1 MKDALARLRP
11 ELALAA
17 VTLLWGSS
25 FTLVKSAIE
34 DVSVVLFLALR
45 FSVAA
50 VALILVYRRD
60 CWSDSRAIRGGI
72 WCGLLLT
79 AAYLLQTFGQRYTT
93 PARSGFLT
101 ALNVVLVPFFAAL
114 VYKIVP
120 RWMEALGI
128 LLALAGMSLMTLSG
142 ASGFGNPVNRG
153 DILTIGCA
161 IAYAVHILVVSEY
174 VKAGGFAA
182 LSVTQVVVTAVL
194 CGLAAAAG
202 LEPLFLRPSAAVWMG
217 VLVTGLLCTALAFT
231 VMAWAQ
237 QHTSPT
243 RVALIFALEP
253 ISAWLTSYLVLGERL
268 GVWPAAGAGLILAGV
283 VAVEWKPLAKSG
295 PAAEL

>member
-1 MKDALARLRP
+1 MKDATARWRP

-25 FTLVKSAIE
+25 FTLVKSALD

-45 FSVAA
+45 FTVAA
-50 VALILVYRRD
+50 VALACLYWRQLAGNGA
-60 CWSDSRAIRGGI
+60 AIRGGI
-72 WCGLLLT
+72 WCGLLLA
-79 AAYLLQTFGQRYTT
+79 AAYLLQTFGQKFTT

-114 VYKIVP
+114 VYKSVP
-120 RWMEALGI
+120 RWMEATGI

-142 ASGFGNPVNRG
+142 AGGFGNPVNRG

-161 IAYAVHILVVSEY
+161 IAYAVHILVVGEY
-174 VKAGGFAA
+174 VKGGGFAA
-182 LSVTQVVVTAVL
+182 LSVTQVSVTAGL
-194 CGLAAAAG
+194 CWLAVAAG
-202 LEPLFLRPSAAVWMG
+202 FEPLFFRPSTLVWAAV
-217 VLVTGLLCTALAFT
+217 LITGLLCTALAFT

-237 QHTSPT
+237 QHTTPT

-268 GVWPAAGAGLILAGV
+268 GAWPAVGAGLILAGV
-283 VAVEWKPLAKSG
+283 AAVEWKPARS
-295 PAAEL
+295 AAEL